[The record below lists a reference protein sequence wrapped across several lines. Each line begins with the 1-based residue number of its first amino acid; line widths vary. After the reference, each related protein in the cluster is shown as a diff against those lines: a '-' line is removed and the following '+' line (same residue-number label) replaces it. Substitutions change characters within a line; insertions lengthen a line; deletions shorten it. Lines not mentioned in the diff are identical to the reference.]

1 MVTADGVLMSIRPV
15 HAEAILSGEK
25 TVELRRRRPSFSA
38 GTTVLIYSS
47 SPQQRV
53 QGMFESGGV
62 ISADPDGLWQLVSE
76 RAGVSREVFDSYFA
90 GCEVAYAIE
99 VTNPRRLP
107 PSRLRLRPPQ
117 SYLFLRRA
125 NRQHQRLL
133 SLATAV

>member
-1 MVTADGVLMSIRPV
+1 
-15 HAEAILSGEK
+15 
-25 TVELRRRRPSFSA
+25 
-38 GTTVLIYSS
+38 
-47 SPQQRV
+47 
-53 QGMFESGGV
+53 MFEAGGV
-62 ISADPDGLWQLVSE
+62 VSADPDGLWHLVGD
-76 RAGVSREVFDSYFA
+76 RAGVARDAFDAYFD
-90 GCEVAYAIE
+90 GCELGYAIE